1 MAITQPAVT
10 EQRNGPSTKQNHVT
24 NVTRV
29 HADADGIIRLT
40 ESHGALKSVDVA
52 DVDLVLGFADGS
64 YIIIPNGALDALE
77 VDAPKVEFDGD
88 KFNTSLTELFQQVGT
103 VDAADAGN
111 LRIISENIDTRLT
124 ELQPDEIDYASLFM
138 ALNNHTSAPTAPAAP
153 LPQAPT
159 LPQAAQV
166 QRGSINGRGNN
177 SGEFMDAIVP
187 PRVDQPST
195 YRLGNRVET
204 AENLNI
210 GLPVINGSLYNDES
224 FKVAGDITQTGL
236 PTGARDA
243 IQAEDSVFNSTAR
256 NAASQAH
263 NEVITGTSGDDTINW
278 NTAGFS
284 SDNETWSKTFHL
296 STNGLDNIDTVRL
309 TSSDAL
315 PPGFSITGPGVT
327 SVTSNGVTTWFI
339 APAILNADGS
349 MDLNI
354 TYDVGGTMADPNFTI
369 NAYIKGTS
377 GPFTFEV
384 GKDFYFRYIDA
395 TTPEDFIATKNGEA
409 IMVLPSNGIGYVIDG
424 GDGNDSIS
432 AGAGNDTLIGGNG
445 NNTLDGGAGNNT
457 ASYQNMSGNVTAQLN
472 NDNTGT
478 GSAVGQGGSD
488 TYAHIQNLTGG
499 TGNDSLS
506 GNTGINRLIGG
517 DGHDTLI
524 GNGGADTLD
533 GGNGIDTASFAGLD
547 AVNVVLDAQGNGT
560 ATSNSGDVTLR
571 SIESLIGTSNND
583 TFSVSVAPSEVGGV
597 ISGAINGN
605 GGHDTL
611 IYTGVSDNL
620 DIDLVSGTVN
630 GINNVLSSIS
640 HITTGSGNDVIVA
653 TNDVNRIDG
662 GAGNNTVDFQYAG
675 SAISVNIEDTAV
687 ETLVSGG
694 SGADVLR
701 NIQNIRATDFNDTIT
716 VASFDSVIDARNG
729 NDTVTAGNGNNTIDG
744 GEGDNRIS
752 VGSGNNTITAGTG
765 NDVITATSGN
775 NTINAGDGANNV
787 TVSSGNNNIT
797 TGIGND
803 TVSAGGGDNTIDVGN
818 GNNSVIVA
826 NGNNTIT
833 SGTGADTVTAGSGI
847 NSIFTG
853 DGNDVI
859 TVGNAQTTV
868 DGGTG
873 TDKLTYV
880 GVTQSLVVNLADG
893 MVTIDGSNQA
903 VRVSNIEHITT
914 GSGND
919 TVYGSAVANEI
930 NTGDGND
937 SIEGMDGNDTLN
949 GGAGS
954 DTIFGGNGDDRILGE
969 DGNDAL
975 FGDDGDD
982 TLIGG
987 AGADVLNGGY
997 GIDTASYETSTG
1009 GVTVKLLTSALTG
1022 VSTVIG
1028 AVGIS
1033 GDAAGDTLT
1042 NINNLRGGSGADA
1055 LYGDNNANLIEGLD
1069 GNDTLEGMGGND
1081 TLIGGAGNNTATYFH
1096 AANGVYIDLSTT
1108 DSVNVEHT
1116 FNNYGIAVT
1125 LQAAT
1130 ARDIVAGD
1138 SVQLGTA
1145 GTGTLG
1151 SSIGTDSLVQI
1162 QNLIGTEY
1170 NDFLK
1175 GDSSANRIDGGS
1187 GRDFIIGGN
1196 GADILLGGAGDD
1208 TIYGGVDT
1216 TGAGDAGNLIIG
1228 GTGRDLLYG
1237 GAGNDTIYG
1246 DNQDTT
1252 PGSGGNLSS
1261 NNDTIYGGAGNDL
1274 IYGGGGDDS
1283 IIGGLGNDTIFGGDG
1298 NDWIDARL
1306 GQDVVSGGSGNDYI
1320 IASVNVSG
1328 ASNTPTPFPD
1338 RFTSIN
1344 GGDGRDTLKLEGFV
1358 DGQNYN
1364 LSTFYT
1370 GSGAGGAKV
1379 TNIEVLDVKGD
1390 GSLNNFVI
1398 DAITINNIVNGTN
1411 SAPTALQSVA
1421 ITIYN
1426 DAPTNA
1432 GDATTGDR
1440 LTISDAYWDKN
1451 LATTVSGATGVDYFI
1466 YASAA
1471 DRDAGTNAIATVHWL
1486 TA

>member
-24 NVTRV
+24 NVTR
-29 HADADGIIRLT
+29 AEASADGIIRLT

-64 YIIIPNGALDALE
+64 FIIIPNGALDALE
-77 VDAPKVEFDGD
+77 PNAPKVEFGGD

-124 ELQPDEIDYASLFM
+124 ELQPDEIDYTSLFM
-138 ALNNHTSAPTAPAAP
+138 AMNNHTSAPSAPAAP
-153 LPQAPT
+153 LPQAQT
-159 LPQAAQV
+159 LPAAAQV
-166 QRGSINGRGNN
+166 QRGSLNGRGNN
-177 SGEFMDAIVP
+177 SGEAMDAIIP

-224 FKVAGDITQTGL
+224 FKVAGDISQTGL

-243 IQAEDSVFNSTAR
+243 SQAEDSVFNSTAR
-256 NAASQAH
+256 NASSQAH
-263 NEVITGTSGDDTINW
+263 NEVITGTSGDDNIHW

-284 SDNETWSKTFHL
+284 SNDETWSKIFHL

-309 TSSDAL
+309 TSSDTL

-327 SVTSNGVTTWFI
+327 SVTSNGITTWFI
-339 APAILNADGS
+339 NPASLNADGS
-349 MDLNI
+349 IDLNI
-354 TYDVGGTMADPNFTI
+354 TYDVGGTLTTPDFTI

-395 TTPEDFIATKNGEA
+395 TTADDFIATKNGEA
-409 IMVLPSNGIGYVIDG
+409 IMVLPANGIGYKIDG
-424 GDGNDSIS
+424 GDGNDIIS
-432 AGAGNDTLIGGNG
+432 AGAGNDTLIGGHGTNQ
-445 NNTLDGGAGNNT
+445 LDGGLGNNT
-457 ASYQNMSGNVTAQLN
+457 ASYENMIAGQNVSASLVS
-472 NDNTGT
+472 NTGT
-478 GSAVGQGGSD
+478 VSGGVAAD
-488 TYAHIQNLTGG
+488 TYANIQNLTGG
-499 TGNDSLS
+499 AGDDLLEGNA
-506 GNTGINRLIGG
+506 GANRLIGG
-517 DGHDTLI
+517 DGNDTLV
-524 GNGGADTLD
+524 GGGGADTLD
-533 GGNGIDTASFAGLD
+533 GEGGIDTASFAGLQ
-547 AVNVVLDAQGNGT
+547 AVSVTLNQAGTGT
-560 ATSNSGDVTLR
+560 ATSASGNVSLIK
-571 SIESLIGTSNND
+571 IENLIGTAFND
-583 TFSVSVAPSEVGGV
+583 TFRVSVAPGDSGGV
-597 ISGAINGN
+597 KSGVINGN
-605 GGHDTL
+605 GGNDTL
-611 IYTGVSDNL
+611 IYTGVSDHL
-620 DIDLVSGTVN
+620 DVDLVSGTVN
-630 GINNVLSSIS
+630 GITNILSGIS
-640 HITTGSGNDVIVA
+640 NITTGSGNDVIVA
-653 TNDVNRIDG
+653 TNDANRIDG
-662 GAGNNTVDFQYAG
+662 GTGNNTVDFKYAG
-675 SAISVNIEDTAV
+675 SAISVNIEDTTV

-694 SGADVLR
+694 SGADVLL
-701 NIQNIRATDFNDTIT
+701 NIQNINATDFNDTIT
-716 VASFDSVIDARNG
+716 VANFASVINARDG

-744 GEGDNRIS
+744 GTGDNRIS
-752 VGSGNNTITAGTG
+752 VGSGNNTITAGAG
-765 NDVITATSGN
+765 NDIIIATNGN

-787 TVSSGNNNIT
+787 TVGAGNNNIT
-797 TGIGND
+797 TGLGND
-803 TVSAGGGDNTIDVGN
+803 TVSAGGGNNSINVGN
-818 GNNSVIVA
+818 GNNLVTVA
-826 NGNNTIT
+826 NGNNTII
-833 SGTGADTVTAGSGI
+833 SGTGADTVSAGSGI

-868 DGGTG
+868 DGGAG
-873 TDKLTYV
+873 TDRLTYV

-893 MVTIDGSNQA
+893 MVTIDGGNQA

-949 GGAGS
+949 GGAGN
-954 DTIFGGNGDDRILGE
+954 DTIHGGNGDDRILGE
-969 DGNDAL
+969 DGNDSL
-975 FGDDGDD
+975 VGDDGND

-987 AGADVLNGGY
+987 AGADVLDGGN

-1055 LYGDNNANLIEGLD
+1055 LYGDNNANLIEGLGGD
-1069 GNDTLEGMGGND
+1069 DTLEGMGGND
-1081 TLIGGAGNNTATYFH
+1081 TLIGGGGNNTATYFH
-1096 AANGVYIDLSTT
+1096 ADNGVYIDLSTT
-1108 DSVNVEHT
+1108 ASINVEHT

-1130 ARDIVAGD
+1130 ARDIIAGD
-1138 SVQLGTA
+1138 SAQLGTA

-1151 SSIGTDSLVQI
+1151 TSIGTDSLVQI

-1175 GDSSANRIDGGS
+1175 GDSGANRIDGGS

-1196 GADILLGGAGDD
+1196 GADTLLGGAGDD

-1252 PGSGGNLSS
+1252 PGSGGNLNS

-1379 TNIEVLDVKGD
+1379 TNVEVLDVKGD

-1398 DAITINNIVNGTN
+1398 DAITINNIVNGAN
-1411 SAPTALQSVA
+1411 STPTASQSVA

-1432 GDATTGDR
+1432 GDPTTGDR
-1440 LTISDAYWDKN
+1440 LTISDAYYN
-1451 LATTVSGATGVDYFI
+1451 NFATTVSGATGVDYFI

-1471 DRDAGTNAIATVHWL
+1471 DRDASTNAIATVHWL